1 MQSVLTVSVVS
12 SAPAQSALT
21 ETDST
26 ATTLTNAAT
35 ILVIPMLNVATSLVV
50 LAVLASP
57 DFSAMD
63 SLAKMSMNA
72 KQVHAVLTPLVATQ
86 LDHLIAR
93 ATPVSS
99 EKAFNATTSTNVW
112 PVTNATT
119 MLHALTHTVDTAAP
133 ATLDTKVTD
142 SAVPT

>member
-1 MQSVLTVSVVS
+1 MMPSNPRKCRSVVTAKFCPMILMMVVPPSLRKIVRFPS
-12 SAPAQSALT
+12 SL
-21 ETDST
+21 
-26 ATTLTNAAT
+26 
-35 ILVIPMLNVATSLVV
+35 
-50 LAVLASP
+50 
-57 DFSAMD
+57 
-63 SLAKMSMNA
+63 LAKMSMNA
-72 KQVHAVLTPLVATQ
+72 KQVHVVLTPLVATQ

-112 PVTNATT
+112 PVTNATI
-119 MLHALTHTVDTAAP
+119 MLPALTHTVDTAAP